1 MVSLRSCVRNIEN
14 IIMNN
19 FLKNWASP
27 IAIIAGILFYK
38 ILDLLSFLIP
48 TLLFSMIFVTYC
60 GLSLRDIKFSR
71 MHIVLITL
79 QIMMSLICFFVIVP
93 FNPLTAEAIFIC
105 VIAPTAISATV
116 IAAMIGGNTA
126 SLALYTLFGNLTTAI
141 LLPFLIPLLGI
152 TDDLPFLHAFWFIL
166 KQLFLMLIFPLIL
179 ALLLFRFSPGTY
191 QVIRKHQIIS
201 FYIWIAS
208 FAIVIARS
216 VKFFLAYGG
225 KNIPAVIL
233 IIAGSLVVFI
243 IQFWIGR
250 RIGSIYG
257 DRITGGQALGHK
269 NTVLAIWM
277 AQTYMQ
283 PLASI
288 APTAYILWQATFN
301 GYQVW
306 RYNRLNP

>member
-1 MVSLRSCVRNIEN
+1 
-14 IIMNN
+14 MNN
-19 FLKNWASP
+19 FLKTWASP

-38 ILDLLSFLIP
+38 ILDPLSFLIP
-48 TLLFSMIFVTYC
+48 ALLFSMIFVTYC
-60 GLSLRDIKFSR
+60 GLSLQDIKFSR
-71 MHIVLITL
+71 MHIVLIIS
-79 QIMMSLICFFVIVP
+79 QILMSLLCFFIIIP
-93 FNPLTAEAIFIC
+93 FNSLTAEAIFIC
-105 VIAPTAISATV
+105 VITPTAISATV

-126 SLALYTLFGNLTTAI
+126 SLALYTLFGNLVTAV
-141 LLPFLIPLLGI
+141 LLPFLLPSLGI
-152 TDDLPFLHAFWFIL
+152 TEDLPFLQAFWFIL

-179 ALLLFRFSPGTY
+179 ALLLFRFFPKAY
-191 QVIRKHQIIS
+191 QTIRDRQSIS

-216 VKFFLAYGG
+216 VRFFLAHGG

-233 IIAGSLVVFI
+233 IIGGSLVVFI

-257 DRITGGQALGHK
+257 ERITGGQALGHK

-277 AQTYMQ
+277 AQAYLQ

-288 APTAYILWQATFN
+288 APTAYILWQAAFN

-306 RYNRLNP
+306 QYNRQHPES

>member
-1 MVSLRSCVRNIEN
+1 MH
-14 IIMNN
+14 N

-27 IAIIAGILFYK
+27 IAIIAGVLFYE
-38 ILDLLSFLIP
+38 ILDPLSFLIP

-71 MHIVLITL
+71 MHIILISF
-79 QIMMSLICFFVIVP
+79 QILLGLICFLVIVP
-93 FNPLTAEAIFIC
+93 FNSLTAEAIFIC

-116 IAAMIGGNTA
+116 ISAMIGGNTA
-126 SLALYTLFGNLTTAI
+126 SLALYTLFGNFAVAVLMPF
-141 LLPFLIPLLGI
+141 LLPILGI
-152 TDDLPFLHAFWFIL
+152 TDDLPFLQAFWFIL

-179 ALLLFRFSPGTY
+179 ALLLLNFFPKAY
-191 QVIRKHQIIS
+191 QAIRKHQIIS

-208 FAIVIARS
+208 FAIVISRS
-216 VKFFLAYGG
+216 VKFFLAHGG
-225 KNIPAVIL
+225 KNIPLVIL
-233 IIAGSLVVFI
+233 IIAGSFAVFLM
-243 IQFWIGR
+243 QFWIGR

-277 AQTYMQ
+277 AQTYLQ

-306 RYNRLNP
+306 KYNRLNPEP

>member
-1 MVSLRSCVRNIEN
+1 MH
-14 IIMNN
+14 N
-19 FLKNWASP
+19 FLKNWATP
-27 IAIIAGILFYK
+27 IAIIAGVLFYK
-38 ILDLLSFLIP
+38 ILDQLSFLIP

-71 MHIVLITL
+71 IHLVLITL
-79 QIMMSLICFFVIVP
+79 QILMGLICFFVIVP
-93 FNPLTAEAIFIC
+93 FNSLTAEAIFIC

-126 SLALYTLFGNLTTAI
+126 SLALYTLFGNLATAI
-141 LLPFLIPLLGI
+141 LMPFLLPLLGI
-152 TDDLPFLHAFWFIL
+152 ADDLPFLQAFWFIL

-179 ALLLFRFSPGTY
+179 ALLLFRFLPGVY
-191 QVIRKHQIIS
+191 QAIRKHQIIS

-208 FAIVIARS
+208 FAIVISRS
-216 VKFFLAYGG
+216 VRFLLTHGA
-225 KNIPAVIL
+225 KNIPVVIL
-233 IIAGSLVVFI
+233 IIAGSLAVFVLQI
-243 IQFWIGR
+243 WIGR

-283 PLASI
+283 PLSSI

-306 RYNRLNP
+306 RYNRLHPEG